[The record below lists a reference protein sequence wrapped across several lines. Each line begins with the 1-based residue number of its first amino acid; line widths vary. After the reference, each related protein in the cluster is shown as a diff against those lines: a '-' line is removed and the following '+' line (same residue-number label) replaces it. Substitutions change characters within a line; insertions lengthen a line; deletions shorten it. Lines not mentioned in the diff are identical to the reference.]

1 MEEEIKSKMSSAV
14 ALMGLAFLLG
24 TLAVG
29 CEKGDAGAQGATGA
43 QRTRSC
49 NAAGCWEDFAV
60 FDNHFEW
67 RQSGWQYDQHWQDRD
82 HWVQQL
88 IALVWNRSRGAQST
102 ALESL
107 WR

>member
-1 MEEEIKSKMSSAV
+1 MNRLALRLTAVRELLRFCTRIMEEEIKSKMSSAV

-49 NAAGCWEDFAV
+49 NAAGC
-60 FDNHFEW
+60 
-67 RQSGWQYDQHWQDRD
+67 
-82 HWVQQL
+82 
-88 IALVWNRSRGAQST
+88 
-102 ALESL
+102 
-107 WR
+107 